1 MIESLV
7 IFTYGCSN
15 VFLER
20 LAGAGGAWSH
30 GDLEHASIAF
40 MFIGGG
46 LVSINV
52 SGEKVVVSY

>member
-1 MIESLV
+1 M
-7 IFTYGCSN
+7 
-15 VFLER
+15 FLER